1 MPVFLQTSNRAVPVK
16 DSLRKR
22 ERQVM
27 AAAMAHAVDVD
38 AFSIS
43 FVAKKSSVKAL
54 IYMRQ
59 PVAQE
64 SSHTLEDDDGEEQ
77 EAGNEQAALAP
88 VPAPADTTRDARS
101 SSQAASLSGASTQ
114 VVGNKSPASAKGA
127 PRSKPAASRIDKNA
141 LSARGTGA
149 SERSTSQPQTQRSSS
164 PPGSRDAM
172 ETDAPRGGSNRGS
185 PTPRP
190 PFKPWASHMFKA
202 LPGPPPSDHGLRGGK
217 WVTAR
222 EAAIDYGDPTRQIW
236 WASNGKAWE
245 ADGADH
251 ISGVG

>member
-88 VPAPADTTRDARS
+88 VPAPGDNTRDARS

-127 PRSKPAASRIDKNA
+127 PRSKPAASRIDKTRSVLLVA
-141 LSARGTGA
+141 QALLSAQP
-149 SERSTSQPQTQRSSS
+149 RSRRRS
-164 PPGSRDAM
+164 GL
-172 ETDAPRGGSNRGS
+172 PR
-185 PTPRP
+185 
-190 PFKPWASHMFKA
+190 H
-202 LPGPPPSDHGLRGGK
+202 L
-217 WVTAR
+217 
-222 EAAIDYGDPTRQIW
+222 AAGMRWRPTRLAADLTAARRHRARLLSLGPHTCSKHCLVPHRRTMACAA
-236 WASNGKAWE
+236 ASG
-245 ADGADH
+245 
-251 ISGVG
+251 